1 MAEKIKRTPEDKKYR
16 SEIAQTLRTLR
27 KSWSKDL
34 AGTFLEREK
43 NKDDYKDSKR
53 LNVEV
58 RNEIRD
64 LTDDEIKEV
73 LRFIDNLKSKHEI
86 AKPKSWPKWGCP
98 KCNAIDHEPGARFCH
113 KCWTPLN
120 ATDEK
125 NREQPKPKIEQP
137 KPMIEQQKIENSTHL
152 EEEEEKT
159 EEKQRRMPEQLY
171 IPFDF
176 GEASETRDN
185 EE

>member
-43 NKDDYKDSKR
+43 NNDKHKDSQR
-53 LNVEV
+53 LNVEI
-58 RNEIRD
+58 RNQCRD
-64 LTDDEIKEV
+64 LSNNELKEV
-73 LRFIDNLKSKHEI
+73 LRFIDELKNKHEI

-98 KCNAIDHEPGARFCH
+98 WCGAIDHEPGAKFCH
-113 KCWTPLN
+113 KCWAPLN

-137 KPMIEQQKIENSTHL
+137 KTEDSIHL

-159 EEKQRRMPEQLY
+159 EEKQERMPEQLY

-176 GEASETRDN
+176 GEESETRDN